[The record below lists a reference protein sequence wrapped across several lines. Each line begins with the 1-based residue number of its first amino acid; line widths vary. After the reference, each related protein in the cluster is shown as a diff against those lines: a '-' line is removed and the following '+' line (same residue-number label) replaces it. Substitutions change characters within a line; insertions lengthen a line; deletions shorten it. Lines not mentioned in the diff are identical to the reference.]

1 MSWVEEELRK
11 FSDLDDFSS
20 KWRTEAYGRFLINLQ
35 TQSLSDEEYIALC
48 RRTGQF
54 QALIERLLQLERVQ
68 EAITDSQAASDYELL
83 ALADLF
89 VAHGHSKVAEE
100 IIWERTGTSKDTR
113 LDGWLKKQAMESG
126 DWQKALKY
134 AENQFWARPT
144 VEGYGEL
151 KTMAEQLGNWPS
163 SQKEI
168 MTRLTQKGEY
178 ELLTR
183 IYLLENDVE
192 TALETLPKVRF
203 GGNLAIEVAKAAEET
218 HPRQSLNLYQQKVE
232 RLITA
237 RGRDNYAQAA
247 EYLKRVQTLY
257 MQTDQLEDWG
267 GYIQVIRNQKPRLP
281 ALLDELKRVGL

>member
-1 MSWVEEELRK
+1 MP
-11 FSDLDDFSS
+11 SDGSV
-20 KWRTEAYGRFLINLQ
+20 
-35 TQSLSDEEYIALC
+35 
-48 RRTGQF
+48 
-54 QALIERLLQLERVQ
+54 QALIERLLQLGRVQ

-83 ALADLF
+83 ALASLF
-89 VAHGHSKVAEE
+89 VTHRHGKVAEE
-100 IIWERTGTSKDTR
+100 IVWERASTSKDTR

-151 KTMAEQLGNWPS
+151 KTMVEQLGNWPS
-163 SQKEI
+163 P
-168 MTRLTQKGEY
+168 QKGEY

-192 TALETLPKVRF
+192 NALETLPKVRF

-218 HPRQSLNLYQQKVE
+218 HLRQSLNLYQQKVE
-232 RLITA
+232 RLIAA

-247 EYLKRVQTLY
+247 AYLKRVQALFI
-257 MQTDQLEDWG
+257 QLNEPENWQD
-267 GYIQVIRNQKPRLP
+267 YIQGIRNQKPRLP
-281 ALLDELKRVGL
+281 ALFDELEQAGL